1 MWCTFDLRLVN
12 MCCTFFS
19 IFVLLQVLY
28 EYMRWTCC
36 VHVVNIHVVY
46 MWWTSGEHLVYDW
59 WTCGEHVVYM
69 CCTCGEHVI
78 YMLWTCGEHLFYE
91 WCTSGVHVVYMCCT
105 YMRWT
110 CGEHLVYEWSTWGV
124 HVVSI
129 SGLSQWVSEGR
140 CISLH
145 FIWSLKKFFSFLFWS
160 ISLVLP
166 PLFCLDH

>member
-1 MWCTFDLRLVN
+1 MVYIWFTIGEHVLYIFFYICTSTSVVRVHAVNMLCTCGEHTCGVHVVNIWWTFGLRLVN
-12 MCCTFFS
+12 MWWTCG
-19 IFVLLQVLY
+19 IHVL
-28 EYMRWTCC
+28 YMRWTCY
-36 VHVVNIHVVY
+36 VHVVN
-46 MWWTSGEHLVYDW
+46 MWWTFVLR
-59 WTCGEHVVYM
+59 VVYIW
-69 CCTCGEHVI
+69 CTCGIHV
-78 YMLWTCGEHLFYE
+78 L
-91 WCTSGVHVVYMCCT
+91 

-145 FIWSLKKFFSFLFWS
+145 FIWSLNKFFSFLFWS